1 MKKERSFIGKIFNV
15 SDEKYRIRSITYGD
29 NGVHSIEIYG
39 CDENRNYVYEVTLD
53 AKGVTVRPSISTK
66 WIGAPIGTE
75 ESDEPKEGDKC
86 IFWSDGEAII
96 AIDTFTLKRGE
107 NNNVSYI
114 DGRHFCWR
122 VDNNYFSHCVKY
134 SDEKL
139 IEIVNKLWQ
148 K

>member
-29 NGVHSIEIYG
+29 NGVHSIEIDG

-53 AKGVTVRPSISTK
+53 ANGVTVRPSISTK

-75 ESDEPKEGDKC
+75 ESDEPKVGDKC
-86 IFWSDGEAII
+86 IFWRDNSKIF
-96 AIDTFTLKRGE
+96 AIDTLKKGRE
-107 NNNVSYI
+107 SRISYN
-114 DGRHFCWR
+114 DGRNFMWV
-122 VDNNYFSHCVKY
+122 VDNNYFKNCTKY